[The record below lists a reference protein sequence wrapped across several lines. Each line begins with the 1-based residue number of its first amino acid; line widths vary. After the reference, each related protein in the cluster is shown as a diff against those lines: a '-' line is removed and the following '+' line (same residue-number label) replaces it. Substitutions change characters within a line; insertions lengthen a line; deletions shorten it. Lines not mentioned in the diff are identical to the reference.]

1 MKTARYCLEFVS
13 LGVLLRLGEYLRQKQ
28 SKVIANNVFWL
39 KFLVGSHLAMKN
51 AILFNL
57 PLQINYSKN
66 MPPSIK
72 KQKSLNQAQV

>member
-1 MKTARYCLEFVS
+1 MKPARYCLEFVS

-28 SKVIANNVFWL
+28 SKVIANNIFWL

-51 AILFNL
+51 AIFLVYCFKSIV
-57 PLQINYSKN
+57 QRH

-72 KQKSLNQAQV
+72 KQKSLSQAQV